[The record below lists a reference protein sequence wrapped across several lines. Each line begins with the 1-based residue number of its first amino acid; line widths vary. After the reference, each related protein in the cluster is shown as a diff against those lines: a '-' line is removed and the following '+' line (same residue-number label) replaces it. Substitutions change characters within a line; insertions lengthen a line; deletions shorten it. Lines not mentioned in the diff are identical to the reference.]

1 MTITAARRA
10 GLVSGGTACGTV
22 ATLLPMIGPSDARPM
37 QALLACAAA
46 ITFLLVPFT
55 RSGLPAALLM
65 VAGSAALGLT
75 GGDATVVSLA
85 ASGVLALLA
94 AELLSLATVWRG
106 ALPSTVEAER
116 PHVRAIA
123 HKTVL
128 GAAAAAGVLLLGLA
142 RLPSPTV
149 ALVAGMA
156 AAAGAFWL
164 VIRRVGDD
172 QGPTPS
178 P

>member
-1 MTITAARRA
+1 MRITTAQRA
-10 GLVSGGTACGTV
+10 GMIAGGTGCGTA

-37 QALLACAAA
+37 QVLLACAAT
-46 ITFLLVPFT
+46 ITFLFVPFT

-75 GGDATVVSLA
+75 GGEATAVSLA
-85 ASGVLALLA
+85 GAGVLALLA
-94 AELLSLATVWRG
+94 AELLSLATLWRG
-106 ALPSTVEAER
+106 AVPTTTEAER
-116 PHVRAIA
+116 PHLRGIA

-128 GAAAAAGVLLLGLA
+128 GAAAAAGVLLLGIA

-149 ALVAGMA
+149 ALAAGLG

-172 QGPTPS
+172 AET
-178 P
+178 